1 MFNINYIIPF
11 VCFWYT
17 ISTETSKY
25 KPVGVSAN
33 FCNFLNSIFFIAHH
47 HYTYNLDYVTHMS
60 IGFYTYD
67 LLYMFSCVYK
77 ANANANAN
85 ANEELKRHLPYILHH
100 LAGIFLL
107 HEALT
112 SDITEH
118 VLNGYNIL
126 ETSNIMLYISYHIH
140 KEYANYIYLN
150 ITSEF
155 IQLIWYSYYRIV
167 YFSLF
172 IYSIKTDVLQFYLTT
187 QCLIFAVFCMGGAW
201 SYKLCK
207 KNIKNFNA
215 LKDQYGNE
223 YGPSI
228 TPDSK
233 LN

>member
-1 MFNINYIIPF
+1 MLNITYLIPL
-11 VCFWYT
+11 VCFWHT
-17 ISTETSKY
+17 ISTEISKY

-33 FCNFLNSIFFIAHH
+33 LCNFLNSVFFITHH
-47 HYTYNLDYVTHMS
+47 HYNYNMDYITHMS
-60 IGFYTYD
+60 IGFYIYD
-67 LLYMFSCVYK
+67 LLYILSCVYK
-77 ANANANAN
+77 AKPN
-85 ANEELKRHLPYILHH
+85 ANEELKRQLPYIIHH
-100 LAGIFLL
+100 FAGFYLL

-112 SDITEH
+112 GDITEH

-126 ETSNIMLYISYHIH
+126 ETSNIMLYISYHLH

-167 YFSLF
+167 YFSLY
-172 IYSIKTDVLQFYLTT
+172 IYKNKSDVLQCYLTT
-187 QCLIFAVFCMGGAW
+187 QCVIFAVVCMGVAW

>member
-11 VCFWYT
+11 VCFWQT
-17 ISTETSKY
+17 ISTEISKY
-25 KPVGVSAN
+25 KPVTVSAN
-33 FCNFLNSIFFIAHH
+33 ICNFLNSIFFIVHH
-47 HYTYNLDYVTHMS
+47 HYNYNLDYVTHIS

-67 LLYMFSCVYK
+67 LLYMFSYIYK

-85 ANEELKRHLPYILHH
+85 KEFKRHLPYILHH
-100 LAGIFLL
+100 LAGIYLL

-112 SDITEH
+112 GDIKEH
-118 VLNGYNIL
+118 LLNGYNIL
-126 ETSNIMLYISYHIH
+126 ETSNIMLYISYHLH
-140 KEYANYIYLN
+140 KEYANYMYLN
-150 ITSEF
+150 IISEF

-167 YFSLF
+167 YFSLY
-172 IYSIKTDVLQFYLTT
+172 IYKIKSDILQVCLTT
-187 QCLIFAVFCMGGAW
+187 QCFIFAVFCMGVAW
-201 SYKLCK
+201 SYKLSK
-207 KNIKNFNA
+207 KNVKNFNA